1 METVSTIQLMQ
12 KEITE
17 LHKIVKQQ
25 TEKIM
30 YNETIM
36 AQLVNHVQY
45 SRTQSSDDDED
56 YEDEDEEDEE
66 DEEDDDDDDDY
77 ECDKNNCVNRR
88 YESRLDDLEKFVLN
102 LEQKILELEKR
113 QKQ

>member
-1 METVSTIQLMQ
+1 MENVSTIQLMQ
-12 KEITE
+12 NEITA

-25 TEKIM
+25 SEKIM

-45 SRTQSSDDDED
+45 SRTQSSDDED
-56 YEDEDEEDEE
+56 
-66 DEEDDDDDDDY
+66 DEEDDEDDDEN
-77 ECDKNNCVNRR
+77 ECDKNNCVNRG

-102 LEQKILELEKR
+102 LEKKILELEKR
-113 QKQ
+113 QRI

>member
-1 METVSTIQLMQ
+1 MEPVSTIQLMQ
-12 KEITE
+12 NEITA

-45 SRTQSSDDDED
+45 SRPQSSDDDDDEEED
-56 YEDEDEEDEE
+56 DEDDD
-66 DEEDDDDDDDY
+66 DEEDDDEN
-77 ECDKNNCVNRR
+77 ECDKNNCVNRG

-102 LEQKILELEKR
+102 LEKKILELEKR
-113 QKQ
+113 QRI

>member
-1 METVSTIQLMQ
+1 MEHVSTIQLMQ
-12 KEITE
+12 NEITA

-25 TEKIM
+25 SEKIM

-45 SRTQSSDDDED
+45 SRTQSSDDED
-56 YEDEDEEDEE
+56 
-66 DEEDDDDDDDY
+66 DEEDDEDDDEN
-77 ECDKNNCVNRR
+77 ECDKNNCVNRG

-102 LEQKILELEKR
+102 LEKKILELEKR
-113 QKQ
+113 QRI

>member
-1 METVSTIQLMQ
+1 MENVSTIQLMQ
-12 KEITE
+12 NEITA

-25 TEKIM
+25 SEKIM

-45 SRTQSSDDDED
+45 SRPQSSDDDD
-56 YEDEDEEDEE
+56 
-66 DEEDDDDDDDY
+66 DEEDDEDDDA
-77 ECDKNNCVNRR
+77 ECDKNNCVNRG

-102 LEQKILELEKR
+102 LEKKILELEKR
-113 QKQ
+113 QRI

>member
-1 METVSTIQLMQ
+1 MEPVSTIQLMQ
-12 KEITE
+12 NEITA

-45 SRTQSSDDDED
+45 SRTQSSDDE
-56 YEDEDEEDEE
+56 EDEDDDEDDDDEED
-66 DEEDDDDDDDY
+66 DEEDDDEN
-77 ECDKNNCVNRR
+77 ECDKNNCVNRG

-102 LEQKILELEKR
+102 LEKKILELEKR
-113 QKQ
+113 QRI

>member
-1 METVSTIQLMQ
+1 MENVSTIQLMQ
-12 KEITE
+12 KEITA

-25 TEKIM
+25 SEKIM

-45 SRTQSSDDDED
+45 SRPQSSDDED
-56 YEDEDEEDEE
+56 
-66 DEEDDDDDDDY
+66 DEEDDEDDDEN
-77 ECDKNNCVNRR
+77 ECDKNNCGNRG

-102 LEQKILELEKR
+102 LEKKILELEKR
-113 QKQ
+113 QRI